1 MENKQ
6 KITDNMNE
14 DFNDEDGESSND
26 ERNGNM
32 NKFTNGSNH
41 NSLSHNSEMRNGRSH
56 SDDIDQDSRNDK
68 KDDNETQVNTI
79 RWIFQCIYFHTISY
93 RIK

>member
-68 KDDNETQVNTI
+68 KDDDEIQVNTI
-79 RWIFQCIYFHTISY
+79 
-93 RIK
+93 